1 VMKEEGGRKRVKVR
15 KSWIRN
21 PVEKVVV
28 DKDVDDDFNPRQL
41 KDEALEEHEKS
52 KEKETE
58 R

>member
-1 VMKEEGGRKRVKVR
+1 MMKEEGGRKRVKVR